1 MAFLF
6 PCLIEPPLFL
16 PTEDLLLVEKPSRK
30 TYKRLEDDGKSPKVL
45 VHTINGNQTTSI
57 RKSELS
63 GKNFGGVTAID
74 RLTGFAD

>member
-1 MAFLF
+1 MALLF
-6 PCLIEPPLFL
+6 VYLIEPPLFL
-16 PTEDLLLVEKPSRK
+16 HAEDFVEKPSRK
-30 TYKRLEDDGKSPKVL
+30 AYKRLEDDGKSPKVL

-74 RLTGFAD
+74 QLTSFAD